1 MGIAADT
8 IWKEC
13 LIDVMDYGK
22 EVKPRGMPVKEVIG
36 FGYDID
42 MRDPIITLASR
53 KMNYAFMFGEA
64 AWICSGSNW
73 LEDLTVYMK
82 RYEDFSDDRV
92 FLNGAY
98 GVKVVE
104 QATYVTETLVKDQDS
119 RQAVLTIWRERPA
132 PSKDIP
138 CTVSMQFFIR
148 GGKLHMVVNMRSQ
161 DAVLG
166 LCYDIFTFSSV
177 ANLIRIMLSQ
187 RGVNVDIGIL
197 SVFVGSFHIYEN
209 HWEKVQEWVGDVTPH
224 IESTPAVKDWENLL
238 KHPLTPRSYTKIL
251 KGLADDHIR
260 GS

>member
-1 MGIAADT
+1 MGIAADI

-13 LIDVMDYGK
+13 LIDLMQYGK
-22 EVKPRGMPVKEVIG
+22 EVKPRGMKVKEVVG

-42 MRDPIITLASR
+42 MRDPIITLESR

-104 QATYVTETLVKDQDS
+104 QATYVTETLVKDPDS
-119 RQAVLTIWRERPA
+119 RQAVMTIWRERPA

-148 GGKLHMVVNMRSQ
+148 DNKLHMIVNMRSQ

-166 LCYDIFTFSSV
+166 LSYDIFTFSSV
-177 ANLIRIMLSQ
+177 ANLIRLMLLQ
-187 RGVNVDIGIL
+187 RGVKVDIGIL
-197 SVFVGSFHIYEN
+197 SVFVGSFHIYEQ
-209 HWEKVQEWVGDVTPH
+209 HFDKVNEWVSDATPNIEFTEVT
-224 IESTPAVKDWENLL
+224 TDWDNLL
-238 KHPLTPRSYTKIL
+238 KADLSPRSYTKLL
-251 KGLADDHIR
+251 KGLADDHLR
-260 GS
+260 RP